1 MRDVT
6 TRDPHDAAE
15 RARVAAQLHRS
26 AATGDDQMCLLG
38 DLRAAAYPE
47 AERDW
52 GHWTWGDVLERLA
65 CLIEP
70 VRAGDEP

>member
-15 RARVAAQLHRS
+15 RARVAAMLHTA
-26 AATGDDQMCLLG
+26 AATGRDQMALLG
-38 DLRAAAYPE
+38 DLRAAVLPE

-52 GHWTWGDVLERLA
+52 GHWTWGDVIERLA
-65 CLIEP
+65 SLMEP
-70 VRAGDEP
+70 GGGGDE